1 MTHEPNA
8 KAAEGGRLAQTRA
21 AELLD
26 AMVAAV
32 RTAGAAIMK
41 LYAGEVTARLKADRS
56 PLTAAD
62 LASHRIL
69 AAALA
74 GLSPALPVVSEE
86 GGLPDHSVRAVWT
99 AYWLIDPLDGTKEF
113 LAGNGEFTVNVALI
127 EHGQPTLGVVGVPA
141 RGQIFTGD
149 VAAGLAR
156 RLDPDGQVSIRT
168 RPFRGG
174 RPTVVASRRHGG
186 ERLESALDRLKQH
199 HGPLALCSVGSALK
213 FCLLAEGG
221 ADVYPRLGPTSEWDT
236 AAAQAVLEAAGG
248 AVLQLDGAPIRYN
261 KPDIL
266 NPDFVAVADRAVS
279 WVDWFRA

>member
-168 RPFRGG
+168 
-174 RPTVVASRRHGG
+174 A
-186 ERLESALDRLKQH
+186 
-199 HGPLALCSVGSALK
+199 
-213 FCLLAEGG
+213 
-221 ADVYPRLGPTSEWDT
+221 
-236 AAAQAVLEAAGG
+236 
-248 AVLQLDGAPIRYN
+248 
-261 KPDIL
+261 
-266 NPDFVAVADRAVS
+266 
-279 WVDWFRA
+279 